1 MDLQTLLL
9 AMSIPSGVTAFCFW
23 LIEEKMKRERQERE
37 QKEAIR
43 QQSEIL
49 LIKSVM
55 AAIALGE
62 AAATALK
69 NGHANGE
76 TEAALEYARKIKH
89 EQKDFLT
96 EQGIKGIYEE
106 KQTMKKIDWVRKLT
120 SRKMWTAVASFV
132 SMMIVATGG
141 TENTATQVTALIM
154 AGASVVAYIIGE
166 GLTDQANVGVE
177 TTVEVTEEKE
187 V

>member
-23 LIEEKMKRERQERE
+23 LIEEKMKRERQE
-37 QKEAIR
+37 
-43 QQSEIL
+43 SEIL

-96 EQGIKGIYEE
+96 EQGIKGIYE
-106 KQTMKKIDWVRKLT
+106 
-120 SRKMWTAVASFV
+120 
-132 SMMIVATGG
+132 
-141 TENTATQVTALIM
+141 
-154 AGASVVAYIIGE
+154 
-166 GLTDQANVGVE
+166 
-177 TTVEVTEEKE
+177 
-187 V
+187 

>member
-96 EQGIKGIYEE
+96 EQGIKIRFRP
-106 KQTMKKIDWVRKLT
+106 KILRNLPACRVKPNTIIPWKNLFCLW
-120 SRKMWTAVASFV
+120 MN
-132 SMMIVATGG
+132 IV
-141 TENTATQVTALIM
+141 LF
-154 AGASVVAYIIGE
+154 
-166 GLTDQANVGVE
+166 L
-177 TTVEVTEEKE
+177 
-187 V
+187 

>member
-1 MDLQTLLL
+1 MNYCFGSGSKHKTVSCFRHKTGSEFEHGRGYDANKGKKKKGEVGNGFTNTS
-9 AMSIPSGVTAFCFW
+9 ACHEHPSGVTAFCFW

-96 EQGIKGIYEE
+96 EQGIKGIYE
-106 KQTMKKIDWVRKLT
+106 
-120 SRKMWTAVASFV
+120 
-132 SMMIVATGG
+132 
-141 TENTATQVTALIM
+141 
-154 AGASVVAYIIGE
+154 
-166 GLTDQANVGVE
+166 
-177 TTVEVTEEKE
+177 
-187 V
+187 